1 MSEELSAEAQEILD
15 SIRDIKAG
23 GPHRRYTPD
32 QLLVLIVRRELKLS
46 QQAYSKL
53 LGVPVA
59 TIRDWEQGRRQP
71 DCAAITLVKV
81 ARKHPEILREIAA

>member
-1 MSEELSAEAQEILD
+1 MAEKMSPEGQALLD
-15 SIRDIKAG
+15 DIIAIKNGAT
-23 GPHRRYTPD
+23 HRRYTPD

>member
-1 MSEELSAEAQEILD
+1 MAEKMSPEGQALLD
-15 SIRDIKAG
+15 DIIAMKNGA
-23 GPHRRYTPD
+23 PHRRYTPD

>member
-1 MSEELSAEAQEILD
+1 MAEKMSPEGQALLD
-15 SIRDIKAG
+15 DIIAIKNGAR
-23 GPHRRYTPD
+23 HRRYTPD

>member
-1 MSEELSAEAQEILD
+1 MAEKMSPEGQALLD
-15 SIRDIKAG
+15 DIIAIKNGA
-23 GPHRRYTPD
+23 PHRRYTPD

>member
-1 MSEELSAEAQEILD
+1 MAEKMSPEGQALLD
-15 SIRDIKAG
+15 DIIAIKNGA
-23 GPHRRYTPD
+23 PHRRYMPD

>member
-1 MSEELSAEAQEILD
+1 MAEKMSPEGQALLD
-15 SIRDIKAG
+15 DIIAIKNGA
-23 GPHRRYTPD
+23 PHRRYTPD

-81 ARKHPEILREIAA
+81 ARKHPEILRGIAA